1 MTCPNSLTD
10 KDEGEDERYLCL
22 DIQTVL
28 SKEGGCLVTVTG
40 ASLDRGTA
48 GPTYMSAGAARL
60 TSEKISLRFTA
71 DKTII
76 FPWRAH
82 MLAAPGVELTE
93 IDVRLGSS
101 YYCIDISSFYTG
113 QTGHDR
119 S

>member
-1 MTCPNSLTD
+1 MTCPDSLTD

-60 TSEKISLRFTA
+60 TSEKISLRFTG

-76 FPWRAH
+76 FPWLGH
-82 MLAAPGVELTE
+82 MLAADRVELAE
-93 IDVRLGSS
+93 KYVN
-101 YYCIDISSFYTG
+101 YY
-113 QTGHDR
+113 HN
-119 S
+119 

>member
-1 MTCPNSLTD
+1 MINTNTAQVPPPPSHLPPLT
-10 KDEGEDERYLCL
+10 YL
-22 DIQTVL
+22 
-28 SKEGGCLVTVTG
+28 
-40 ASLDRGTA
+40 
-48 GPTYMSAGAARL
+48 PAGAPRL